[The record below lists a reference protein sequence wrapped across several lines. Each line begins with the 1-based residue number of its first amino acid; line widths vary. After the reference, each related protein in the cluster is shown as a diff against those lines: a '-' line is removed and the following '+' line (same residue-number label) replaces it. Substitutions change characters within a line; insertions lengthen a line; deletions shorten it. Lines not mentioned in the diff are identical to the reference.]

1 MKQFISKYP
10 YATWLLTM
18 FPYGFYRQWNS
29 KLEAP
34 TDRIGH
40 RMAFS
45 FANGVIY
52 TSPFGVTK
60 LFNQV
65 NRFDIEYNKL
75 DKEKYK
81 KAYEESFG
89 YNYRMF

>member
-1 MKQFISKYP
+1 MNVLIQYP
-10 YATWLLTM
+10 YAKWCAFM

-34 TDRIGH
+34 IDRIGH
-40 RMAFS
+40 RFAFS
-45 FANGVIY
+45 LANGIIY
-52 TSPFGVTK
+52 TSPLGISK

-81 KAYEESFG
+81 KAYEELMG
-89 YNYRMF
+89 YNYYTF